1 MSCQTPRK
9 SIQTKT
15 AYFPDGPMSDF
26 EQIFRTAEQHGLYFG
41 VSLPKGDTVAADAW
55 NHLHP
60 LEQKVARTL
69 QGKRKISFV
78 GGRLA
83 ARLGLKTIQQDSL
96 GIIRDPMGAPIIN
109 NPHST
114 LTISITHKSDQ
125 AIALVNRQRHVTV
138 GVDLEHLHPPRPN
151 IASKVLT
158 NEEQTHLA
166 TLPVERQWCYLLM
179 TFSFKESIYK
189 ALAPKW
195 KRYIGF
201 EEAVVFPQRDMT
213 AKVSLRPVKNDI
225 LPVDI
230 SARYIWHGDSI
241 ITSIAARWR

>member
-1 MSCQTPRK
+1 MPE
-9 SIQTKT
+9 
-15 AYFPDGPMSDF
+15 F

-41 VSLPKGDTVAADAW
+41 VSLPKSDDIPTTAW

-60 LEQKVARTL
+60 LEQKIARTL

-78 GGRLA
+78 GGRIA

-96 GIIRDPMGAPIIN
+96 GVVRDSLGAPIIA

-114 LTISITHKSDQ
+114 LTISITHKADQ
-125 AIALVNRQRHVTV
+125 AIALLNRQRNVTV
-138 GVDLEHLHPPRPN
+138 GLDLEHLSPPRPN

-158 NEEQTHLA
+158 TEEQNHLQ
-166 TLPVERQWCYLLM
+166 TLPAERQWCYLLM

-189 ALAPKW
+189 ALAPQW

-201 EEAVVFPQRDMT
+201 EEAIVYPQTDMT
-213 AKVSLRPVKNDI
+213 AKVTLKPVKNDI
-225 LPVDI
+225 LPVEI
-230 SARYIWHGDSI
+230 NARYMWYENSI
-241 ITSIAARWR
+241 ITSVTARWR

>member
-1 MSCQTPRK
+1 MSE
-9 SIQTKT
+9 
-15 AYFPDGPMSDF
+15 F

-41 VSLPKGDTVAADAW
+41 VSLPKEGDIPSSAW

-60 LEQKVARTL
+60 LEQKIARTL

-78 GGRLA
+78 GGRIA

-96 GIIRDPMGAPIIN
+96 GVIRDSRGAPIIA

-125 AIALVNRQRHVTV
+125 ALALLNRQRHVTV
-138 GVDLEHLHPPRPN
+138 GIDLEHLTPSRPN
-151 IASKVLT
+151 IESKVLT
-158 NEEQTHLA
+158 PEEREHLH
-166 TLPVERQWCYLLM
+166 TLPLERQWCYLLM

-201 EEAVVFPQRDMT
+201 DEAVVYPQTDMT
-213 AKVSLRPVKNDI
+213 AKVSLKPAKGDI
-225 LPVDI
+225 LPVELN
-230 SARYIWHGDSI
+230 ARYMWYDDSI
-241 ITSIAARWR
+241 ITSVTARWR